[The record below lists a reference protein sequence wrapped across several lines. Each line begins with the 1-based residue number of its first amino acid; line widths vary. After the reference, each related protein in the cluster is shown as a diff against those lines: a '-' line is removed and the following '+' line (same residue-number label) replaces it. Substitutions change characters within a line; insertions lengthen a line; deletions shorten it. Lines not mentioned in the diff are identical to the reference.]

1 MYNWRVLPNVLP
13 LEYQWNLRAMIMWFM
28 AYVEPMK
35 IDVKDVSSKN
45 VSA

>member
-1 MYNWRVLPNVLP
+1 MWCII
-13 LEYQWNLRAMIMWFM
+13 EEDYQMLYQYHGNLRAMIMWFM